1 MTSSRPDLD
10 VIVHMVPAGS
20 RVLDLGCGD
29 GTLLA
34 ELVAQKGVQGRGVE
48 VDEAKVRACMSKGLS
63 VRHGNIEDG
72 LADFPDG
79 MFDVVILSQTVAY
92 LNRPLGVMQEMARVG
107 RSAIISFENAGYWKA
122 RGRSLSR
129 RRGRNDPGV
138 RPAARAVHHA
148 PPVRRSRCTISASGP
163 RNACCCAGRSRCGGG
178 HRSSPMPPCSGW
190 RRRDGKRS
198 AISRQR
204 SAQRSAKADRGQIV
218 RSGASELMRS
228 AGVACTC

>member
-1 MTSSRPDLD
+1 MTPQRPDLD
-10 VIVHMVPAGS
+10 VIVEMVPAGA

-48 VDEAKVRACMSKGLS
+48 VDEANVRACMSKGLS

-107 RSAIISFENAGYWKA
+107 RSAIISFDNAGYWRA
-122 RGRSLSR
+122 RC
-129 RRGRNDPGV
+129 
-138 RPAARAVHHA
+138 RAVCGHG
-148 PPVRRSRCTISASGP
+148 SGNTLASGQP
-163 RNACCCAGRSRCGGG
+163 RTRSITLLQFHEALRHLNLRPEANVFLRGG
-178 HRSSPMPPCSGW
+178 
-190 RRRDGKRS
+190 
-198 AISRQR
+198 SRVALWPSLWADAAVFR
-204 SAQRSAKADRGQIV
+204 VTKA
-218 RSGASELMRS
+218 
-228 AGVACTC
+228 

>member
-48 VDEAKVRACMSKGLS
+48 VDEVKVRGCMSKGLS

-107 RSAIISFENAGYWKA
+107 RSAIISFENAGYWKT
-122 RGRSLSR
+122 RGRSL
-129 RRGRNDPGV
+129 RGGGAGTTLVSGQPRV
-138 RPAARAVHHA
+138 RSITLPQFDEVLHHLGLRTKERVLLRGSE
-148 PPVRRSRCTISASGP
+148 PVRWWASLFADAAVF
-163 RNACCCAGRSRCGGG
+163 RV
-178 HRSSPMPPCSGW
+178 
-190 RRRDGKRS
+190 
-198 AISRQR
+198 
-204 SAQRSAKADRGQIV
+204 AKA
-218 RSGASELMRS
+218 
-228 AGVACTC
+228 